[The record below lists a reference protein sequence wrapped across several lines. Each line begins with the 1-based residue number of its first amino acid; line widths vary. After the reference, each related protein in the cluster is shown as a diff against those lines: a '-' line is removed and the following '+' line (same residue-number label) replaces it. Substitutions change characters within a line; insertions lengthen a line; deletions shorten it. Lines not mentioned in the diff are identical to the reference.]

1 MNHCIYYFF
10 WHLSFYLILFKYWY
24 KGRKFNQNNKF
35 LLNCFISYAKE
46 KDQLIYTKYVRP
58 HVRCKYVNNINSIT
72 IIFALCSVSFNKQNL
87 TSLDNREDTKF
98 TFFLKAVLRV
108 IRLHCNKLFKLDEY
122 HACYRHLKAHFVAA
136 LSSRTLF
143 IWKRTVI
150 LVWKER
156 WHYIVQSWWKVE
168 FSSNTTKKGT
178 LRLKSVRCLQRAY
191 KTLPCIPTR
200 TDVYIWVH
208 KNIFK
213 VFNNDAFN
221 VTGYFADTHYIPIK
235 RSFLFIIFLTFWEHR
250 VLHLLDAIRNN
261 LRSFSRILYHKHL
274 TIEFPT
280 LIIQSI
286 QFHWKKVAF
295 NQTTRINRGHE
306 KGVEIAKSAWVSK
319 NFEE

>member
-1 MNHCIYYFF
+1 MRKKRIN
-10 WHLSFYLILFKYWY
+10 LFT
-24 KGRKFNQNNKF
+24 QNT
-35 LLNCFISYAKE
+35 LYA
-46 KDQLIYTKYVRP
+46 
-58 HVRCKYVNNINSIT
+58 HVRCKYVNIYINSIT

-87 TSLDNREDTKF
+87 TSFENREDTKF
-98 TFFLKAVLRV
+98 TFFVKAVLRV
-108 IRLHCNKLFKLDEY
+108 IRLHCDKLFKLDEY
-122 HACYRHLKAHFVAA
+122 HDCYRHLKGHFVAA
-136 LSSRTLF
+136 LSSRTFF
-143 IWKRTVI
+143 IWKWTVI

-156 WHYIVQSWWKVE
+156 WHYNVQPWWKVE

-191 KTLPCIPTR
+191 KTLLCIPTR

-221 VTGYFADTHYIPIK
+221 VAGYFADTHFIPIK
-235 RSFLFIIFLTFWEHR
+235 RSFFFIYFFYTFWEHR
-250 VLHLLDAIRNN
+250 VLHLLDVIRNN
-261 LRSFSRILYHKHL
+261 LCSFSRILYHKHL

-286 QFHWKKVAF
+286 QFQWKKVPF
-295 NQTTRINRGHE
+295 NETTRINRGHE
-306 KGVEIAKSAWVSK
+306 KGVEIATSAWVSK